1 MIHPTPS
8 EIEFTPP
15 GFNLAEL
22 LTVQKRSWDLLEE
35 IAFDIQPGITEAE
48 GVRFV
53 TQKLKDLGVSKSW
66 HHPKFRI
73 GENTVL
79 PFSALASETRV
90 LTEDDLFFID
100 LGPVFTG
107 EDGIE
112 YEGDVGK
119 TYSLSGSPEHQ
130 KLIDASEDLF
140 WMAGEKWRNAN
151 ASGQQIY
158 QALTELATSVFGV
171 ELKPEGDGH
180 RIGVFPHKPVFSG
193 SLASIDFKPSSGL
206 WVVEIHVVDPVTKL
220 GAFYEDILR

>member
-15 GFNLAEL
+15 GFSLSEL
-22 LTVQKRSWDLLEE
+22 LNVQKKSWALLDE
-35 IAFDIQPGITEAE
+35 IAAEIEPGITEVE
-48 GVRFV
+48 GVRFI

-79 PFSALASETRV
+79 PFSAPASETRV

-107 EDGIE
+107 GDGIE

-119 TYSLSGSPEHQ
+119 TYSISGAPEHQ

-151 ASGQQIY
+151 ASGQKIY
-158 QALTELATSVFGV
+158 QALSELAKGVFGV

-180 RIGVFPHKPVFSG
+180 RIGVFPHKPVFTG
-193 SLASIDFKPSSGL
+193 SLASIDFKPASGL
-206 WVVEIHVVDPVTKL
+206 WVVEIHVVDPAL
-220 GAFYEDILR
+220 NIAAFYEDLLV